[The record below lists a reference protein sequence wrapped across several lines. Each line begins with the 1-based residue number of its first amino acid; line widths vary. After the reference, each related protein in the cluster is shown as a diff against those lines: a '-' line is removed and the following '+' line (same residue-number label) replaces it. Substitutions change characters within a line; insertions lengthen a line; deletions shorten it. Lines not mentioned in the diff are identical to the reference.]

1 MAVRVLFEM
10 KAKPGTGADVVSH
23 FRSIL
28 PETRSQE
35 GCISVEVLQNGDDA
49 DNLVLSAAWETRGHY
64 EKYLAWR
71 RERGDSDRLF
81 DALTERPGIR
91 FFDLTDA

>member
-10 KAKPGTGADVVSH
+10 KAKPGTGAEVVSH

-35 GCISVEVLQNGDDA
+35 GCISVEVLQNGGDA
-49 DNLVLSAAWETRGHY
+49 DNLILSAAWETRGHY
-64 EKYLAWR
+64 EKYLA
-71 RERGDSDRLF
+71 
-81 DALTERPGIR
+81 
-91 FFDLTDA
+91 